1 MKNKAIEKAERDC
14 AELAASYNVPISA
27 VVWIGD
33 NKYII
38 VKDGETI
45 RI

>member
-1 MKNKAIEKAERDC
+1 MHPIEKAKKDRT
-14 AELAASYNVPISA
+14 ELAKEYGVPESA

-38 VKDGETI
+38 VKDGKEI
-45 RI
+45 RL